1 MINKPVTAI
10 IVGAGHRAFIY
21 ASLALS
27 SPDKLRIVGVADPN
41 PVRRKKAAEL
51 FDFGEEM
58 CFETAGELAK
68 RGKLADAVINGTMD
82 HQHMETAIPLLEAG
96 YDMLLEKP
104 FATNEGEMRAIVDA
118 ARRNGSKVMICHV
131 LRYTPF
137 YSAIKKRVMSGEL
150 GKIINIQTNEHV
162 SFDHLSSSYV
172 RGKWANS
179 KKCRTSML
187 LAKCCHDLD
196 IIAWLMNGEKVE
208 WVSSTGSRLQ
218 FRSENAPDGAGEI
231 CMRDCPL
238 VDSCRYSTKK
248 LYVDNPTGKWGFYVW
263 DALEDREK
271 PTREEKIAL
280 MKSDSP
286 YARCIYK
293 CDNDVV
299 DHQSVLIR
307 FESGATA
314 THNMVGGSAE
324 PRRFIHIV
332 GTKGELFGNFEES
345 SFTVLMIDPSVKEG
359 EYEFTREEVNLNVS
373 GDMVGAYGG
382 HGGGDERL
390 AEDFVCFV
398 RGEEP
403 SISCTSI
410 FESVTGHLCVYLA
423 DRSMENG
430 GAPEKFGLSAD
441 WE

>member
-1 MINKPVTAI
+1 MNNKPLTAI
-10 IVGAGHRAFIY
+10 IVGGGHRAFIY
-21 ASLALS
+21 AELAKTNPELL
-27 SPDKLRIVGVADPN
+27 KIIGIADPN
-41 PVRRKKAAEL
+41 PVRRKKAMEH
-51 FDFGEEM
+51 FGFGGDM
-58 CFETAGELAK
+58 CFETADELAEK
-68 RGKLADAVINGTMD
+68 GKLADAIINGTMD
-82 HQHMETAIPLLEAG
+82 HQHIDTAIPLLDAG

-104 FATNEGEMRAIVDA
+104 FAVNEEEMRRLIDA
-118 ARRNGSKVMICHV
+118 VKRNDSKVMICHV

-137 YSAIKKRVMSGEL
+137 YSAIKRRVMSGEL
-150 GKIINIQTNEHV
+150 GDIINIQTNEHV
-162 SFDHLSSSYV
+162 SYDHLSSSYV

-179 KKCRTSML
+179 KKCHTSML
-187 LAKCCHDLD
+187 LAKCCHDID
-196 IIAWLMNGEKVE
+196 IIAWMMSGDRPE
-208 WVSSTGSRLQ
+208 WVSSMGSRFQ
-218 FRSENAPDGAGEI
+218 FREKNAPKDAGTI
-231 CMRDCPL
+231 CMKDCPL

-263 DALEDREK
+263 DALEGIDH
-271 PTREEKIAL
+271 PTREDKIIL

-293 CDNDVV
+293 CDNDIV
-299 DHQSVLIR
+299 DHQSVIIQ

-345 SFTVLMIDPSVKEG
+345 KFTVLKIDPSVKDG
-359 EYEFTREEVNLNVS
+359 EYEFTREEVNLNVI

-390 AEDFVCFV
+390 AEDFVAFA

-403 SISCTSI
+403 SISCTSV
-410 FESVTGHLCVYLA
+410 FESVTGHLCVFLA

-430 GAPEKFGLSAD
+430 GKPERFSI
-441 WE
+441 

>member
-1 MINKPVTAI
+1 MSNSPVTAI

-21 ASLALS
+21 ANLAVTQQ
-27 SPDKLRIVGVADPN
+27 DKLKIVGVADPN
-41 PVRRKKAAEL
+41 PIRRRKAMEL
-51 FDFGEEM
+51 FGFGEDM
-58 CFETAGELAK
+58 CFPDAQTLAAH
-68 RGKLADAVINGTMD
+68 GKLSDAIINGTMD
-82 HQHMETAIPLLEAG
+82 HQHMETAVPLLDAG

-104 FATNEGEMRAIVDA
+104 FATNEVEMRGIVDA
-118 ARRNGSKVMICHV
+118 ARRNNSKVMICHV

-137 YSAIKKRVMSGEL
+137 YSAIKERLLNGEI
-150 GKIINIQTNEHV
+150 GEIINIQTNEHV

-179 KKCRTSML
+179 KRCGTSML
-187 LAKCCHDLD
+187 LAKCCHDIDL
-196 IIAWLMNGEKVE
+196 IAWMMGGEVEPE
-208 WVSSTGSRLQ
+208 WVSSTGSRFQ
-218 FRSENAPDGAGEI
+218 FREENAPAGSGSI
-231 CMRDCPL
+231 CMKDCPL
-238 VDSCRYSTKK
+238 VDSCVYSTKK

-263 DALEDREK
+263 DALEDK
-271 PTREEKIAL
+271 DAPTREDKVAL

-293 CDNDVV
+293 CDNDIV

-307 FESGATA
+307 FKNGATA

-332 GTKGELFGNFEES
+332 GTKGEIFGNFEES
-345 SFTVLMIDPSVKEG
+345 SFTVLKIDPSVKEG
-359 EYEFTREEVNLNVS
+359 AYEYTREKVDLNVS

-390 AEDFVCFV
+390 AEDFVSFV
-398 RGEEP
+398 RGENP

-410 FESVTGHLCVYLA
+410 FGSVTGHLCVYLA
-423 DRSMENG
+423 DRSMKNSG
-430 GAPEKFGLSAD
+430 KPEEYEA
-441 WE
+441 